1 MLKTLYARLALVLA
15 GLFTVVGVF
24 FLLLLALATE
34 RFEQELTQKLNRELA
49 AQIVA
54 ERLPFDGEQ
63 VDQAALEHIFHMMM
77 VINPKVEIYL
87 LDPEGRILAYSAPPG
102 KVRRARVNLTP
113 VRRFLAPE
121 AALPILGDDPRASDR
136 RKVFSAAPIAHGDR
150 LQGFLYV
157 ILGGEAYEGSAEM
170 LQGSYVLRLIAGL
183 GTAGLLFALLTA
195 TLLFALLTRRLRR
208 LSAAVTAFKE
218 SGTLLPITGRHNGD
232 ELDRLIAAFEDLAGR
247 VNAQMAKLRQTD
259 TLRRELVANVSHDL
273 RTPLAS
279 LHGYLETLLIKDSS
293 LDDADKRRYLD
304 IALKHSTRLSRLV
317 AELFELAK
325 LDANEIKPQHEPF
338 SLPELVQDVVQ
349 KFQLRAE
356 QQGVRLEH
364 RFERHELPFVIGD
377 IGLIERVLGN
387 LVENALRYTPA
398 GGRVAVVLTP
408 GDGRVTV
415 RVSDTGCGI
424 AERDLPHIFERFY
437 KPSSTPGGN
446 GGAGLGLAIARRIL
460 ELHGSIIRATS
471 TLNVGTV
478 FTFDLPAH
486 AV

>member
-87 LDPEGRILAYSAPPG
+87 LDPAGRILAYSAPPG
-102 KVRRARVNLTP
+102 KVKRARVDLTP
-113 VRRFLAPE
+113 VRRFLTGETAFPV
-121 AALPILGDDPRASDR
+121 LGDDPRAPDR
-136 RKVFSAAPIAHGDR
+136 RKVFSAAPINQDDR

-157 ILGGEAYEGSAEM
+157 ILGGEAYEGIAEM
-170 LQGSYVLRLIAGL
+170 LQGSYVLRLIAGM
-183 GTAGLLFALLTA
+183 GAAGLLFALLTA

-208 LSAAVTAFKE
+208 LSAAITAFKE
-218 SGTLLPITGRHNGD
+218 SGTLQPIAEHSNGD
-232 ELDRLIAAFEDLAGR
+232 EIDRLIAAFEDLAGR
-247 VNAQMAKLRQTD
+247 INAQMAKLRQTD

-279 LHGYLETLLIKDSS
+279 LHGYLETLLLKDSE
-293 LDDADKRRYLD
+293 LGDADKRRYLD
-304 IALKHSTRLSRLV
+304 IALKHSARLSRLV

-325 LDANEIKPQHEPF
+325 LNANEVQPQREPF

-356 QQGVRLEH
+356 QQGVHLEH
-364 RFERHELPFVIGD
+364 RIERHELPFVVGD

-398 GGRVAVVLTP
+398 GGQVKVALTP

-415 RVSDTGCGI
+415 CVSDTGCGI
-424 AERDLPHIFERFY
+424 AEQDLPHIFERFY
-437 KPSSTPGGN
+437 KPSNTPGGD

-460 ELHGSIIRATS
+460 ELHGSVIRATS
-471 TLNVGTV
+471 TLNDGTA
-478 FTFDLPAH
+478 FTFDLPAN
-486 AV
+486 AT